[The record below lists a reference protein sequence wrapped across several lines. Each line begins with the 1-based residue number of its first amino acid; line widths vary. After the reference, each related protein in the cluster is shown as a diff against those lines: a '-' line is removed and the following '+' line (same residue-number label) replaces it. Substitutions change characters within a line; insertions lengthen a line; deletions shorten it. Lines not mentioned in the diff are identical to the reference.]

1 MFNPEIGFIGDTSN
15 GSMLSEEKANL
26 LATVCF
32 IRKYFFALE
41 LYAFEKRDSWFGVM
55 NLPAGQYHIQKSHS
69 VRRPNCLV
77 FLARKC
83 ALMYLAERG
92 IKLKVASQSSPLMIF
107 NNRSNSRQRALLLS
121 IHKIENSARIK
132 RRASDFCTILKYKF
146 YFVPLRVG

>member
-92 IKLKVASQSSPLMIF
+92 IKLKVASRSSPLMIF
-107 NNRSNSRQRALLLS
+107 NNRSNSRQRAPLLS

-132 RRASDFCTILKYKF
+132 RRAYYLLSLLKYKF
-146 YFVPLRVG
+146 YSVLLSLC